1 MDQGVLS
8 NFKSYYLRNKFH
20 KTTAAIDSDSADGS
34 RERKLKTLQKVFTII
49 DAFKNIHN
57 SWQKVKIRTLT
68 GVCEKLIPTFIN
80 DFEGFK
86 SSVEEVPVYVV
97 EIERKLKLEVEPE
110 GVTELFQSHDKTWM
124 DKELLLMD
132 EQRKVVSWD
141 GIYF

>member
-1 MDQGVLS
+1 M
-8 NFKSYYLRNKFH
+8 
-20 KTTAAIDSDSADGS
+20 
-34 RERKLKTLQKVFTII
+34 
-49 DAFKNIHN
+49 
-57 SWQKVKIRTLT
+57 
-68 GVCEKLIPTFIN
+68 
-80 DFEGFK
+80 
-86 SSVEEVPVYVV
+86 EEVPVYVV